1 MLSQWDNF
9 LQNLGE
15 WRGSFT
21 KISPAGEVLGNSPT
35 ILSLEGLESNETVRL
50 TLRYFSSA
58 DENYAQPHVRELVR
72 EYRSIGRD
80 MLFFETGAF
89 SQGTIQLAPFSEF
102 GGEFCL
108 ISGNR
113 RLRLVQLFN
122 LDGELASLTLI
133 REKRAGSEAAERP
146 TLTLNQLLGEWQGE
160 AITLYPD
167 WRPPDTYSTVLKL
180 QDLGAGR
187 VAQQLS
193 FGTGTV
199 SSTGRVEG
207 NIIKFEELAA
217 LPVRVLLLPDGA
229 SATCPQKVQ
238 LRQPLFLEL
247 GWLIEPNLRQRLI
260 RRYSEKGEWVSLTLV
275 TERKVRS

>member
-1 MLSQWDNF
+1 MRSQWDNF

-50 TLRYFSSA
+50 TLRYFSPA

-80 MLFFETGAF
+80 MLFFESGAF

-133 REKRAGSEAAERP
+133 REKRAGSDAAERP
-146 TLTLNQLLGEWQGE
+146 PLTLDQLLGEWQGE
-160 AITLYPD
+160 AITIYPD
-167 WRPPDTYSTVLKL
+167 WRLPDTYSTVLKL

-187 VAQQLS
+187 VSQQLS
-193 FGTGTV
+193 FGTGSV

-207 NIIKFEELAA
+207 NIIRFEELAA
-217 LPVRVLLLPDGA
+217 VPVRVLLLPDGA

-275 TERKVRS
+275 TERKVR

>member
-1 MLSQWDNF
+1 MRSQWDNF

-50 TLRYFSSA
+50 TLRYFSPA

-80 MLFFETGAF
+80 MLFFESGAF

-133 REKRAGSEAAERP
+133 REKRAGSDAAERP
-146 TLTLNQLLGEWQGE
+146 PLTLDQLLGEWQGE
-160 AITLYPD
+160 AITIYPD
-167 WRPPDTYSTVLKL
+167 WRLPDTYSTVLKL

-193 FGTGTV
+193 FGTGSV

-207 NIIKFEELAA
+207 NIIRFEELAA
-217 LPVRVLLLPDGA
+217 VPVRVLLLPDGA

-275 TERKVRS
+275 TERKVR

>member
-1 MLSQWDNF
+1 M
-9 LQNLGE
+9 QNLGE

-21 KISPAGEVLGNSPT
+21 QISPAGEVLGNSPT
-35 ILSLEGLESNETVRL
+35 ILSLEGLDSNETVRL
-50 TLRYFSSA
+50 TLRYFSPA
-58 DENYAQPHVRELVR
+58 DENYAQPPVRELVR

-80 MLFFETGAF
+80 MLYFETGAF

-108 ISGNR
+108 IAGNR

-122 LDGELASLTLI
+122 RDGELSSFTLI

-146 TLTLNQLLGEWQGE
+146 PLTLDGLLGEWRGE

-167 WRPPDTYSTVLKL
+167 WRSPDTYSTVLKL

-193 FGTGTV
+193 FGTGSV

-207 NIIKFEELAA
+207 NMIKFEDLAA
-217 LPVRVLLLPDGA
+217 VPVRVLLLPDGA

-275 TERKVRS
+275 TERKVG